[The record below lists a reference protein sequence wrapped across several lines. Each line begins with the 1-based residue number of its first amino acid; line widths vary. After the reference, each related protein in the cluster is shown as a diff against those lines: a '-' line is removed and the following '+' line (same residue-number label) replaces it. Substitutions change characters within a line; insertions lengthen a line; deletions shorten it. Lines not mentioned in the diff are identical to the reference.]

1 VAAFLTALGI
11 TPYTPPTLISPA
23 AAADAIKAVLPGRGN
38 TTREALLTVLRD
50 QLVSRSP
57 GAPQLKGFG
66 EAGDDLQ
73 PPTGVDK
80 SLAGLVG

>member
-1 VAAFLTALGI
+1 
-11 TPYTPPTLISPA
+11 LISPA